1 MYARVCHL
9 FCPLLMVSEEFCFP
23 FFFLSLHIKSSGYWE
38 QHGEGGG
45 EQHIGTVARGHRA
58 LQIQFN

>member
-9 FCPLLMVSEEFCFP
+9 FCPLLMVSEEFVSP
-23 FFFLSLHIKSSGYWE
+23 FSFCLYTLNQADTGNNMEK
-38 QHGEGGG
+38 GGK
-45 EQHIGTVARGHRA
+45 QHIGTVARGHRA